1 MQFCV
6 FAKENLKP
14 RMENDIYEEKAS
26 IENDPDLLKKRIIAL
41 EREVSALKS
50 ENMSLKEELSG
61 RDCEISYS
69 IEETVVK
76 RLEEENRN
84 LKNLLED
91 YYKVTLKNWFEE
103 AKKNVK

>member
-1 MQFCV
+1 
-6 FAKENLKP
+6 
-14 RMENDIYEEKAS
+14 MEDDIYKEKAGY
-26 IENDPDLLKKRIIAL
+26 ENDPDLLKKRIIAL
-41 EREVSALKS
+41 ERENSKLKT
-50 ENMSLKEELSG
+50 ENMSLKEELSAK
-61 RDCEISYS
+61 DCEISYS

-76 RLEEENRN
+76 KLEEENRN